1 MPPVGDSPSASKWSR
16 PPGRASTSA
25 KTSCLRSVSGVEHP
39 DRSGTARPSTAAP
52 VPHFHSAPAQRGEL
66 GDAAASPPLPPANA
80 DHPRAA
86 QADPR
91 APRTATDADRCGAH
105 HPRDGASS
113 QALSHTNDG
122 GNGARS
128 SEVKQ
133 HNSFS
138 IRRGGFR
145 WYTGC
150 SGPYEAAEA
159 GARRSSI
166 RGASMCG
173 RAGNS
178 VRAGSCKGKSVCAG
192 GPARCLGGRVS

>member
-1 MPPVGDSPSASKWSR
+1 MPLVGDSRQR
-16 PPGRASTSA
+16 PNGPDPRAGHPPPPKHHA
-25 KTSCLRSVSGVEHP
+25 SGVEHP
-39 DRSGTARPSTAAP
+39 DRSGTARHPPLAAQL
-52 VPHFHSAPAQRGEL
+52 PHFHSAPAQRGEL
-66 GDAAASPPLPPANA
+66 GDAAASPPPPPANA

-113 QALSHTNDG
+113 QALSYTNDG
-122 GNGARS
+122 GNGAQS
-128 SEVKQ
+128 NEVKQ